1 MSGVSATSDL
11 QSQSDADLVSAR
23 RACDLEAARR
33 VIETEIDGLQKLQA
47 SLGDDVV
54 AAIQLLAAVSGRVV
68 VTGMG
73 KSGHIAR
80 KIAATMASTGTPAI
94 FVHPAEASHGDLG
107 MITDKDAV
115 FALSNSGETSELA
128 DLVDYCKRFEIPLI
142 SMTARADSTL
152 SQAADVSLVI
162 PAITE
167 ACPMG
172 LAPTTSTTVM
182 LALADAISVAI
193 LERKGFSSDDF
204 HALHPGG
211 KLGRRLLKVR
221 DIMHGGAELPIVR
234 PETIM
239 AEALIEMTA
248 KGFGCVGVVDDKG
261 ALLGIVTDGDLRRNM
276 SADLTTRTV
285 AEIMT
290 AGVKALQPDS
300 LASEAVHFM
309 NEKKITNVFVVEN
322 DCPVGVLHIHDC
334 LRAGVA

>member
-1 MSGVSATSDL
+1 MSGVPANTDN
-11 QSQSDADLVSAR
+11 DTEAERDVASAR
-23 RACDLEAARR
+23 RVLD
-33 VIETEIDGLQKLQA
+33 VEIDGLKKLA
-47 SLGDDVV
+47 DSLGDDVA
-54 AAIQLLAAVSGRVV
+54 AAIELLANVTGRVV

-80 KIAATMASTGTPAI
+80 KIAATMASTGTPAM

-142 SMTARADSTL
+142 TLTGRADSTL
-152 SQAADVSLVI
+152 SQAATVSLVI
-162 PAITE
+162 PNVSE
-167 ACPMG
+167 ACPLG

-182 LALADAISVAI
+182 LALGDAISVAI
-193 LERKGFSSDDF
+193 LERKGFSHDDF

-221 DIMHGGAELPIVR
+221 DIMHTSEKLPLVT
-234 PETIM
+234 PETVM
-239 AEALIEMTA
+239 SEALIEMSA
-248 KGFGCVGVVDDKG
+248 KGFGCVGVIGTDG
-261 ALLGIVTDGDLRRNM
+261 TLTGIVTDGDLRRRM

-285 AEIMT
+285 ADVMT
-290 AGVKALQPDS
+290 AGVKALYPEA
-300 LASEAVHFM
+300 LASEALHFM
-309 NEKKITNVFVVEN
+309 NEKKITNVFVVDEGK
-322 DCPVGVLHIHDC
+322 PVGVLHIHDC

>member
-1 MSGVSATSDL
+1 MSGVPANTDN
-11 QSQSDADLVSAR
+11 DTEAERDVASAR
-23 RACDLEAARR
+23 RVLD
-33 VIETEIDGLQKLQA
+33 VEIDGLKKLA
-47 SLGDDVV
+47 DSLGDDVA
-54 AAIQLLAAVSGRVV
+54 AAIELLANVTGRVV

-80 KIAATMASTGTPAI
+80 KIAATMASTGTPAM

-142 SMTARADSTL
+142 TLTGRADSTL
-152 SQAADVSLVI
+152 SQAATVSLVI
-162 PAITE
+162 PNASE
-167 ACPMG
+167 ACPLG

-182 LALADAISVAI
+182 LALGDAISVAI
-193 LERKGFSSDDF
+193 LERKGFSHDDF

-221 DIMHGGAELPIVR
+221 DIMHTSEKLPLVT
-234 PETIM
+234 PETVM
-239 AEALIEMTA
+239 SEALIEMSA
-248 KGFGCVGVVDDKG
+248 KGFGCVGVIGTDG
-261 ALLGIVTDGDLRRNM
+261 TLTGIVTDGDLRRRM

-285 AEIMT
+285 ADVMT
-290 AGVKALQPDS
+290 AGVKALYPEA
-300 LASEAVHFM
+300 LASEALHFM
-309 NEKKITNVFVVEN
+309 NEKKITNVFVVDEGK
-322 DCPVGVLHIHDC
+322 PVGVLHIHDC

>member
-1 MSGVSATSDL
+1 MSGAPAKTENDTSAEHDV
-11 QSQSDADLVSAR
+11 ASAR
-23 RACDLEAARR
+23 RVLD
-33 VIETEIDGLQKLQA
+33 VEIDGLKKLA
-47 SLGDDVV
+47 DSLGDDIA
-54 AAIQLLAAVSGRVV
+54 AAIELFSTVTGRVV

-80 KIAATMASTGTPAI
+80 KIAATMASTGTPAM

-142 SMTARADSTL
+142 SLTGRADSTL
-152 SQAADVSLVI
+152 SQAATVSLVI
-162 PAITE
+162 PDAGE
-167 ACPMG
+167 ACPLG

-182 LALADAISVAI
+182 LALGDAISVAI
-193 LERKGFSSDDF
+193 LERKGFSHDDF

-221 DIMHGGAELPIVR
+221 DIMHTSEKLPLVR
-234 PETIM
+234 PETVM
-239 AEALIEMTA
+239 SEALIEMSS
-248 KGFGCVGVVDDKG
+248 KGFGCVGVVDAAG
-261 ALLGIVTDGDLRRNM
+261 TLTGIVTDGDLRRRM

-285 AEIMT
+285 ADIMT
-290 AGVKALQPDS
+290 AGVKALYPEA
-300 LASEAVHFM
+300 LASEALHFM
-309 NEKKITNVFVVEN
+309 NEKKITNVFVVDEGK
-322 DCPVGVLHIHDC
+322 PVGVLHIHDC